1 MGGTTTRGRKKAVAA
16 EADPTAPAEAAVAH
30 DNELQ
35 ARMEQLMASL
45 TAAKQE
51 RTVFEAEMRQ
61 KITEM
66 IFDQRKQRERYEQLV
81 ASQKEQLNAHHDL
94 QLQHVAT
101 KSSVATLERHLD
113 RFLSILRA
121 SSGSPGAA
129 SRVEIDDQQHGEQ
142 QNVDVDA
149 DSDVGSEV
157 SFAAESRVS
166 ELSDIRS
173 AVSTAASTA
182 RYAHSSIE
190 SARNSLQQS
199 RRSA

>member
-1 MGGTTTRGRKKAVAA
+1 MGGTTTRGRKKAAAA
-16 EADPTAPAEAAVAH
+16 EAEPTAPADAAAAH

-45 TAAKQE
+45 TAAEEE

-61 KITEM
+61 KITEVK
-66 IFDQRKQRERYEQLV
+66 FEQQKLRERYEQVV
-81 ASQKEQLNAHHDL
+81 ASQKEQLDAHHDL
-94 QLQHVAT
+94 QLQHVAI

-113 RFLSILRA
+113 RFLSVLRA
-121 SSGSPGAA
+121 SSDSPGVT
-129 SRVEIDDQQHGEQ
+129 SRVHTNDQHRREH

-149 DSDVGSEV
+149 GSDIGSDT

-190 SARNSLQQS
+190 AARKALKQRQH
-199 RRSA
+199 